1 MCTQRYIYWPWTDNC
16 WSWVMSTVYFLF
28 LIFYTESFLKS
39 VLRISI
45 LMPLPTVSTQDKRSE
60 SRCSTVGRG
69 RREGM
74 QHRKE
79 TGGKGNWKSQ
89 WQSSTAA
96 SYRFR
101 WPLSLL
107 TPDPGCGAAPGW
119 QWILHA
125 LRGWEAAETAQRT
138 LLLLP
143 CVSPYFREW
152 DFTNRKNNL
161 SYQTPAK

>member
-1 MCTQRYIYWPWTDNC
+1 
-16 WSWVMSTVYFLF
+16 MSTVYFLF

-79 TGGKGNWKSQ
+79 TGGKGN
-89 WQSSTAA
+89 
-96 SYRFR
+96 
-101 WPLSLL
+101 
-107 TPDPGCGAAPGW
+107 
-119 QWILHA
+119 
-125 LRGWEAAETAQRT
+125 
-138 LLLLP
+138 
-143 CVSPYFREW
+143 
-152 DFTNRKNNL
+152 
-161 SYQTPAK
+161 